1 MHDKIR
7 DLTQGDLSSPPLP
20 HRPADHGDELRADRL
35 HITDMIWLGRLSS
48 QALAAVGAASVFLW
62 IAASF
67 ALINKIGS
75 EVTISQ
81 GIGAGRRDE
90 AKSYAS
96 QNVCMSLLPER
107 GDAGDLPALCRQSP

>member
-7 DLTQGDLSSPPLP
+7 DLTQGGPLEPPLP

-35 HITDMIWLGRLSS
+35 QHHRYDLAGATELA
-48 QALAAVGAASVFLW
+48 ALAAVGAASVFLW

-96 QNVCMSLLPER
+96 QNVCMSLLLSV
-107 GDAGDLPALCRQSP
+107 GDAGDLPALCWQSP